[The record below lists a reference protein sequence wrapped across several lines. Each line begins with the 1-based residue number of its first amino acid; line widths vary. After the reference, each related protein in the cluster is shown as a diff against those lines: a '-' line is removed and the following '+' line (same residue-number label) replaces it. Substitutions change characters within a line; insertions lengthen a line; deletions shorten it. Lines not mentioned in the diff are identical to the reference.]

1 MNETLQSIDV
11 LVSLLEDQFIPKLVV
26 SAVIILTLAL
36 IRWIILRAI
45 YTYFQEVRIR
55 YNWRKWTTHIGFLL
69 SAVLIISV
77 WFKEFSSVLTFL
89 GLLSAGIAIA
99 LREPVVNFFG
109 WIFLLWRKPFN
120 VGDRIKIG
128 DDIGDVIDIRIF
140 QFSMMEVGAWVNSDQ
155 YSGRIV
161 DVPNGRV
168 FTMPQY
174 NYSKQFPLLW
184 NELSFRTTFESD
196 IESVKSIIKIAL
208 DLPEIQNSK
217 DDIAKLNDVIENFI
231 TYNISADTAIFFKV
245 VENGYQFTFRYLC
258 KFNGRRKTEQIIWES
273 IIKSVNE
280 NPNVRFA
287 YPTQRFV
294 SGIDNKIQ
302 GQDSYNIV

>member
-1 MNETLQSIDV
+1 
-11 LVSLLEDQFIPKLVV
+11 
-26 SAVIILTLAL
+26 
-36 IRWIILRAI
+36 
-45 YTYFQEVRIR
+45 
-55 YNWRKWTTHIGFLL
+55 

-99 LREPVVNFFG
+99 LREPVVNFFV

-140 QFSMMEVGAWVNSDQ
+140 QFSMMEVGAWDNSDQ

-196 IESVKSIIKIAL
+196 IES
-208 DLPEIQNSK
+208 
-217 DDIAKLNDVIENFI
+217 
-231 TYNISADTAIFFKV
+231 
-245 VENGYQFTFRYLC
+245 
-258 KFNGRRKTEQIIWES
+258 
-273 IIKSVNE
+273 
-280 NPNVRFA
+280 
-287 YPTQRFV
+287 
-294 SGIDNKIQ
+294 
-302 GQDSYNIV
+302 

>member
-1 MNETLQSIDV
+1 
-11 LVSLLEDQFIPKLVV
+11 
-26 SAVIILTLAL
+26 
-36 IRWIILRAI
+36 
-45 YTYFQEVRIR
+45 
-55 YNWRKWTTHIGFLL
+55 
-69 SAVLIISV
+69 
-77 WFKEFSSVLTFL
+77 
-89 GLLSAGIAIA
+89 
-99 LREPVVNFFG
+99 
-109 WIFLLWRKPFN
+109 
-120 VGDRIKIG
+120 
-128 DDIGDVIDIRIF
+128 
-140 QFSMMEVGAWVNSDQ
+140 
-155 YSGRIV
+155 SGRIV

-302 GQDSYNIV
+302 GQNSYNIV